1 MRIDAEL
8 LLRASLAVTAVAFL
22 WTAVGFLAF
31 AGYTLLVPLTSVAAA
46 AALTGAAILLIL
58 GAGILV
64 YHLRTRTPVTQA
76 QPLPATA
83 NGNLANASV
92 AALAQ
97 LAKDHPLLAVGCATM
112 LGIAD
117 TMRETRHLRRDARD

>member
-8 LLRASLAVTAVAFL
+8 LLRAGLAVTAVALL

-46 AALTGAAILLIL
+46 AALTGAIILLIL
-58 GAGILV
+58 GAGLLI
-64 YHLRTRTPVTQA
+64 YHLRTRQSVTQA
-76 QPLPATA
+76 QPLPAMA

-117 TMRETRHLRRDARD
+117 TMRETQPLRRNGRD

>member
-8 LLRASLAVTAVAFL
+8 LLRAGLGVTAVALL

-31 AGYTLLVPLTSVAAA
+31 AAYTLLVPLTNVAAA
-46 AALTGAAILLIL
+46 AAITGAAILLIL
-58 GAGILV
+58 AIGLLT

-76 QPLPATA
+76 QPLPAMA
-83 NGNLANASV
+83 NGNLANASI

-117 TMRETRHLRRDARD
+117 TMHETQPLRGKTRD

>member
-8 LLRASLAVTAVAFL
+8 LLRAGLAVTAVAFL

-31 AGYTLLVPLTSVAAA
+31 AGYSLLVPLMSVAAA
-46 AALTGAAILLIL
+46 AALTGAIILLIL
-58 GAGILV
+58 SVGLLI
-64 YHLRTRTPVTQA
+64 YHLRTREPVTQA
-76 QPLPATA
+76 QPLPAMA

-97 LAKDHPLLAVGCATM
+97 LAKDHPLLAVGCAAM

-117 TMRETRHLRRDARD
+117 NMRETQHSRRNTRD

>member
-8 LLRASLAVTAVAFL
+8 LLKAGLGVTAVALL
-22 WTAVGFLAF
+22 WTAVAFLAF

-46 AALTGAAILLIL
+46 AAITGAAILS
-58 GAGILV
+58 ILV
-64 YHLRTRTPVTQA
+64 IGLLIYHLRTRTPVTQA
-76 QPLPATA
+76 QPLPAMA

-97 LAKDHPLLAVGCATM
+97 LAKDHPLLAVGCAAL
-112 LGIAD
+112 LGVAEH
-117 TMRETRHLRRDARD
+117 MSESQPLRRKPRS

>member
-8 LLRASLAVTAVAFL
+8 LLKAGLGVTAVALL

-31 AGYTLLVPLTSVAAA
+31 AGYTLLVPLTGVAAA
-46 AALTGAAILLIL
+46 AAITGATILLIL
-58 GAGILV
+58 AIGLLI
-64 YHLRTRTPVTQA
+64 YHLRTRTPVTKA
-76 QPLPATA
+76 QPLPAMA

-117 TMRETRHLRRDARD
+117 TMRETQPLRRKTRD

>member
-8 LLRASLAVTAVAFL
+8 LLRAGLAVTAVALL

-31 AGYTLLVPLTSVAAA
+31 TGYLLLLPLMSGAAA
-46 AALTGAAILLIL
+46 AALTGAVILVIL
-58 GAGILV
+58 GLGLFI
-64 YHLRTRTPVTQA
+64 YHLRTRQPVTQA
-76 QPLPATA
+76 QPLPAMA

-117 TMRETRHLRRDARD
+117 TMSETQHSRRRARD

>member
-8 LLRASLAVTAVAFL
+8 LLRAGLAVTAVALL

-31 AGYTLLVPLTSVAAA
+31 AGYSLLVPLMSVAAA
-46 AALTGAAILLIL
+46 AALTGAVILLIL
-58 GAGILV
+58 SVGLLI
-64 YHLRTRTPVTQA
+64 YHLRTREPVTQA
-76 QPLPATA
+76 QPLPAMA
-83 NGNLANASV
+83 NGNVANASV

-117 TMRETRHLRRDARD
+117 TMRETQHSRRHARD

>member
-8 LLRASLAVTAVAFL
+8 LLKAGLGVTAVALL
-22 WTAVGFLAF
+22 WTAVAFLAF

-46 AALTGAAILLIL
+46 AAITGAAILSIL
-58 GAGILV
+58 GIGLLV
-64 YHLRTRTPVTQA
+64 YYLRTRTPVTQA
-76 QPLPATA
+76 QPLPAMA

-97 LAKDHPLLAVGCATM
+97 LAKDHPLLAVGCAAL
-112 LGIAD
+112 LGVAEH
-117 TMRETRHLRRDARD
+117 MSESQPLRRKPRS

>member
-8 LLRASLAVTAVAFL
+8 LLKASLGVTAVALL
-22 WTAVGFLAF
+22 WTAVAFLAF

-46 AALTGAAILLIL
+46 AAITGAAILS
-58 GAGILV
+58 ILV
-64 YHLRTRTPVTQA
+64 IGLLIYHLRTRTPVTQA
-76 QPLPATA
+76 QPLPAMA

-97 LAKDHPLLAVGCATM
+97 LAKDHPLLAVGCAAL
-112 LGIAD
+112 LGVAEH
-117 TMRETRHLRRDARD
+117 MSESQPLRRKPRS

>member
-1 MRIDAEL
+1 MRIDSEL
-8 LLRASLAVTAVAFL
+8 LLRAGLAVTAVALL

-31 AGYTLLVPLTSVAAA
+31 AGHTLLVPLTGVAAA

-58 GAGILV
+58 GLGLLV
-64 YHLRTRTPVTQA
+64 YHLRTREPVTQT
-76 QPLPATA
+76 QPLPAMA

-97 LAKDHPLLAVGCATM
+97 LAKDHPLLAVACATM
-112 LGIAD
+112 LGVAD
-117 TMRETRHLRRDARD
+117 TMREGQHSRRHTRD